1 MLVAW
6 GFSLVLGVLATL
18 VLMVRRFYSN
28 LLTDEG
34 YLMFTLPTGIP
45 SMIFSKLIVSV
56 VWGIVTILV
65 MLLGVCLA
73 VADSSLLQAAAEFL
87 REGIRMASAEVTFN
101 VAAILLEI
109 ALVVIVGMAC
119 SMLEFYAAMSL
130 GYGFTG
136 HKALW
141 SVVSYFVISMVFQLI
156 GGVMLVAMP
165 GGMIRWFSSL
175 EPMQGFHVTMCFAAA
190 AELAAGA
197 ALYVVTWLSLKKRLN
212 LA

>member
-1 MLVAW
+1 MFGAVMT
-6 GFSLVLGVLATL
+6 V
-18 VLMVRRFYSN
+18 VLMVQRFYKN
-28 LLTDEG
+28 FLTDEG

-56 VWGIVTILV
+56 VWVIVTILV

-73 VADSSLLQAAAEFL
+73 VADSSLLQAAAGIL
-87 REGIRMASAEVTFN
+87 RECIRMASVKVTIN

-141 SVVSYFVISMVFQLI
+141 SVVSYFVISVVFQLI

-197 ALYVVTWLSLKKRLN
+197 ALYAVTWLSLKKRLN